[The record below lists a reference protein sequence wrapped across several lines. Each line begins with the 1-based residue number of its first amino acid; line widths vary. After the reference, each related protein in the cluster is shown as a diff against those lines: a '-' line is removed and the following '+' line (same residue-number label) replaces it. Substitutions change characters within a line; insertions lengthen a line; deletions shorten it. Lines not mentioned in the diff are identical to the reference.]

1 MRKILITGGT
11 GLLGTAISKSLL
23 EKGHEV
29 CYLSRTEN
37 LSAEIKQ
44 YKWDIAKAK
53 IDIKAF
59 DGVTDVVHLA
69 GAGVA
74 DKRWTAN
81 RKTQIAD
88 SRIASA
94 QLLSNTIIE
103 NELPVQNFIS
113 ASAIGIYG
121 NRDDEWLYEN
131 SAPENNW
138 LADICQQWEAA
149 TDDLTEW
156 GIRTANVR
164 IGLVMANNG
173 GALAKLTTGVK
184 LGVNP
189 ILGDG
194 KQYYSWIHIDDLVG
208 IFIHLLN
215 NENIIGPI
223 NAVAP
228 EPVDNRTFTIAIQ
241 KAMGKKALN
250 PKMPRLAMDLALGE
264 MASVLFDSARVSADL
279 IQEKGY
285 QFKFEKIDKA
295 LTNLLSNA

>member
-1 MRKILITGGT
+1 VRKVLITGGT
-11 GLLGTAISKSLL
+11 GLVGTAISKSLL
-23 EKGHEV
+23 AEGHQV
-29 CYLSRTEN
+29 CFLSRKEN
-37 LSAEIKQ
+37 LNADIKR
-44 YKWDIAKAK
+44 YKWNIVKGE
-53 IDIKAF
+53 IDINAF
-59 DGVTDVVHLA
+59 TEVTDIFHLA

-81 RKTQIAD
+81 RKKEIED

-94 QLLSNTIIE
+94 NLLSKTIIDH
-103 NELPVQNFIS
+103 ELPIQTFIS

-121 NRDDEWLYEN
+121 DRGNEWLFEN
-131 SAPENNW
+131 SAPESNW
-138 LADICQQWEAA
+138 LAEVCKQWEAA
-149 TDDLTEW
+149 TDVLTEW

-164 IGLVMANNG
+164 IGLVMADG
-173 GALAKLTTGVK
+173 GALAKLKTGVK

-208 IFIHLLN
+208 IFLHILN
-215 NENIIGPI
+215 NENLFGPI

-228 EPVDNRTFTIAIQ
+228 APVNNKAFTIAIQ
-241 KAMGKKALN
+241 NAMGKKALN
-250 PKMPRLAMDLALGE
+250 PTMPKKIMSLALGD

-285 QFKFEKIDKA
+285 QFKYEKIDNA
-295 LTNLLSNA
+295 LTNILSNS

>member
-11 GLLGTAISKSLL
+11 GLLGTAISKSLI
-23 EKGHEV
+23 EKGNEV

-53 IDIKAF
+53 IDINAF

-74 DKRWTAN
+74 DKRWTAS

-94 QLLSNTIIE
+94 QLLSNIIIE

-228 EPVDNRTFTIAIQ
+228 EPVNNKTFTIAIQ

-264 MASVLFDSARVSADL
+264 MASVLFDSVRVNADL

-285 QFKFEKIDKA
+285 QFKFETIDKA
-295 LTNLLSNA
+295 LTNLLSNS